1 MPLGV
6 ARVVL
11 GDLAAAGS
19 VAVHHT
25 VGSAVVASDVVLM
38 QRVLAGLQRL

>member
-19 VAVHHT
+19 VAVHRT
-25 VGSAVVASDVVLM
+25 VGSADAASDVALM
-38 QRVLAGLQRL
+38 QRVLAGLHRL